1 MPFEP
6 PLIGGIMFKRIAA
19 AVAVV
24 LMTLGLVA
32 SGSASADVANK
43 GKLKI
48 TVMGF
53 NAKGVDSSA
62 NRNEEYVRLV
72 NVSPDPINVTGW
84 TLSDS
89 VGNDTD
95 LDAWT
100 DVVSPAVKGIL
111 PAGGSIIV
119 YSGSGKDENANNVH
133 AIYRNGGHYLNN
145 GGDVVTVRD
154 NGDVFIDKLAYDDF
168 GINPTP

>member
-1 MPFEP
+1 
-6 PLIGGIMFKRIAA
+6 MFKRIAA

-32 SGSASADVANK
+32 SGSASADVTNK

-53 NAKGVDSSA
+53 NAKGTDNSF

-72 NVSPDPINVTGW
+72 NVSGADLNVTGW

-95 LDAWT
+95 LAAWT
-100 DVVSPAVKGIL
+100 DVAPTGVL
-111 PAGGSIIV
+111 PAGGVIIV
-119 YSGSGKDENANNVH
+119 YSGSGNDTNVNNVH

-154 NGDVFIDKLAYDDF
+154 NQDDFVDRLAYDDF